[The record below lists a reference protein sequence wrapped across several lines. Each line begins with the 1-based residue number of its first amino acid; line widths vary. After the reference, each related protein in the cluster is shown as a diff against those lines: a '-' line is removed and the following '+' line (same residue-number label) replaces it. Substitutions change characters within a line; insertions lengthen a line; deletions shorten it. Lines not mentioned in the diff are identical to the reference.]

1 MMRLR
6 PRPARRGDV
15 PRGAADR
22 PSCRRHVSALGP
34 VQSCLNH
41 PPRGS
46 RMSVEMSSGSN
57 RSALEVTAA
66 VRTPTT
72 QAHLDA
78 LRAPSA
84 LEGADH
90 RLRRLGRQVDVA
102 AFAARAQLQHAAS
115 LPAIVE
121 GHSRWERYART
132 SPCADAKSLVAAW
145 ERCLAA
151 AVAVADHLVEREP
164 VRQPLRHVA
173 WIHLVQGHPDPP
185 RGLRREADGRQAMI
199 VSTASHGMRR
209 MTTSAHPTACAS
221 ATAAGRRTTSRATTW
236 ASATAAATTGPP
248 EGPAHLVSA
257 NRVEAGT
264 SRPGRRVLP
273 SRPVGRKRRY
283 PLDGG
288 RCLGTPRVISHETH
302 RAPLLLHSDGFAWT
316 VARTMMENHPAAV
329 APTCQTPAHHG
340 EGDHSRPT
348 LPLLGR
354 SRT

>member
-185 RGLRREADGRQAMI
+185 RGLRREADGPPGDDRLDRLPWHATHDHLGPPHRLRLGHCRRTANNISGDNVGQRDRSSHNRPAGRSSSFGIRQPGGGRNFPPRA
-199 VSTASHGMRR
+199 
-209 MTTSAHPTACAS
+209 TSAAKPPRWAEAAIPPRRRAVSGHPT
-221 ATAAGRRTTSRATTW
+221 GHQSRNP
-236 ASATAAATTGPP
+236 SCTAAASQRRVCVDGRADHDGEPP
-248 EGPAHLVSA
+248 RGRGAHLPDA
-257 NRVEAGT
+257 R
-264 SRPGRRVLP
+264 P
-273 SRPVGRKRRY
+273 SR
-283 PLDGG
+283 
-288 RCLGTPRVISHETH
+288 
-302 RAPLLLHSDGFAWT
+302 
-316 VARTMMENHPAAV
+316 
-329 APTCQTPAHHG
+329 
-340 EGDHSRPT
+340 
-348 LPLLGR
+348 
-354 SRT
+354 